1 MHTIDSLSCGPIDG
15 TIRCK
20 CGYSKYTVYPNA
32 GWGRRSVG
40 IRRLNGK
47 TKKEYV
53 RDKLVAYYITHV
65 AREQRLTQVHG

>member
-1 MHTIDSLSCGPIDG
+1 MHTIDTLSCGPIDG

-32 GWGRRSVG
+32 ASGRRSVG

-47 TKKEYV
+47 TKKEWV
-53 RDKLVAYYITHV
+53 RDRLVTFYIAHV
-65 AREQRLTQVHG
+65 AREQRIVQEV